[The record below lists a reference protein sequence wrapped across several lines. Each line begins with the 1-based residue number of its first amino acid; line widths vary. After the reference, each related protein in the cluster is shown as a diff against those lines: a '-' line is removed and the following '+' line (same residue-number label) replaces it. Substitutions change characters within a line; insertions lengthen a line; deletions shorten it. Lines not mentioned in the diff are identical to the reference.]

1 MNLNYL
7 ISFLAGIASVISP
20 CVLPLIPVVVGH
32 SIMKRKTSETI
43 SFVGG
48 FFLVF
53 AIITILTVLFTVA
66 INQYLYFFRVAAS
79 IFLIALGV
87 FFILNPAY
95 FKISTTIPVKKRK
108 HLGSFIMGFI
118 TCLAWSP
125 CFGPYIV
132 AIAAYSVSTG
142 DILYSTINMILFT
155 FGFSLTIFCLA
166 FVLSKLNLEKI
177 TKYSEGLR
185 IFSGIIIIIAGCYM
199 LLGQL
204 GFL

>member
-1 MNLNYL
+1 MYLNYL

-32 SIMKRKTSETI
+32 SIMKRKTSETV
-43 SFVGG
+43 SFIGG
-48 FFLVF
+48 FFLFFV
-53 AIITILTVLFTVA
+53 IITILTVLFTVA
-66 INQYLYFFRVAAS
+66 INNYLYYFRVGAS
-79 IFLIALGV
+79 IFLIILGV
-87 FFILNPAY
+87 FLLLNPAQ
-95 FKISTTIPVKKRK
+95 FRISHASQVKEGTI
-108 HLGSFIMGFI
+108 GSFIMGII

-132 AIAAYSVSTG
+132 AVAAYNVSTG
-142 DILYSTINMILFT
+142 DILYSTLNMILYT
-155 FGFSLTIFCLA
+155 FGFSFTLFCLA
-166 FVLSKLNLEKI
+166 FILSKLNLEKI
-177 TKYSEGLR
+177 IKYSGGIR